1 MTQAKK
7 PKAGSPKAAAAK
19 KAKPTPSTKRAA
31 KPPQH
36 LQKKNGKPAST
47 AILAAIS
54 PEQIK
59 AAEEAGDEYRAA
71 QLRGEIGSFELGAGR
86 TPKFRAEM
94 IERTYKLRLLGLT
107 NQEIADVFD
116 VERSTFQRWLVE
128 VPQLRDALQ
137 RAGADADGEVAVSLN
152 RRARGY
158 SHPETVF
165 HVVNGRLVKTE
176 VIKHYPPDTNAMQLW
191 LMNRQPDRF
200 RPRKSMDAGEG
211 ATPEEIAQL
220 ARDTLR
226 AALATTKGEDK

>member
-7 PKAGSPKAAAAK
+7 PKAGSPKVAAAK
-19 KAKPTPSTKRAA
+19 KAKSPPSTARKR
-31 KPPQH
+31 PSPQH
-36 LQKKNGKPAST
+36 LHKPSGKPAKT
-47 AILAAIS
+47 AMLAAIS
-54 PEQIK
+54 PEQLR
-59 AAEEAGDEYRAA
+59 AAEESGDEYRAA
-71 QLRGEIGSFELGAGR
+71 QLRGDIGSFDLGAGR
-86 TPKFRAEM
+86 APKFRAEM

-128 VPQLRDALQ
+128 VPALRDALQ

-176 VIKHYPPDTNAMQLW
+176 VVKHYPPDTNAMQLW

-200 RPRKSMDAGEG
+200 RPRKSLDSGDG
-211 ATPEEIAQL
+211 ATAEEIAQL
-220 ARDTLR
+220 ARDTLK
-226 AALATTKGEDK
+226 AALATSKAEDK